1 MSDPEPTTNPGEQ
14 RSTHSQDAAR
24 RIAPPAPGR
33 EQQLMNGLIWSAM
46 CLTEDAAHKLYDC
59 DVRRVTSRGD
69 IALQSAIADLRA
81 ALAYLTGEDR

>member
-33 EQQLMNGLIWSAM
+33 EQIMNGLIWSAM

-59 DVRRVTSRGD
+59 VDRRLRERANPTM
-69 IALQSAIADLRA
+69 QSAIADLRR
-81 ALAYLTGEDR
+81 ALSYLTGEAV